1 MARIA
6 QVGAAVMVMSRISG
20 RTSAMQSTASKEA
33 VNRSGSAYEGGTS
46 GASSS
51 AAKTKN
57 LSTLPRPLPQ
67 PVKTSSASKQIK
79 DL

>member
-20 RTSAMQSTASKEA
+20 RTSAMQSAASKEA
-33 VNRSGSAYEGGTS
+33 VNRSASAYEGGT
-46 GASSS
+46 S